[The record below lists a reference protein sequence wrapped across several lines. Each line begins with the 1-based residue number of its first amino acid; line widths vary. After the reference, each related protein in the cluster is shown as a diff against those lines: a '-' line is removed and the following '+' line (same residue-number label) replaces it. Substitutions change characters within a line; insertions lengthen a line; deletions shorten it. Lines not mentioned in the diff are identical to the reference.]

1 MATNT
6 LENYLALLTIRRAAG
21 RRDTIFIGGIFI
33 VSFIATIALGMF
45 DRLSG
50 RSLYFVTAMVVI
62 FGFAYLTTWV
72 KLQIINGS
80 IELIENLQLQ

>member
-1 MATNT
+1 M
-6 LENYLALLTIRRAAG
+6 L
-21 RRDTIFIGGIFI
+21 
-33 VSFIATIALGMF
+33 